1 MWQSRRPTNRRRSQ
15 QRRRPRREFQ
25 RGDTFTFDNRDGRGI
40 TGVVVRVNQRTATVG
55 TGTGGTWQ
63 VPFNMLRH
71 VLDI

>member
-1 MWQSRRPTNRRRSQ
+1 
-15 QRRRPRREFQ
+15 
-25 RGDTFTFDNRDGRGI
+25 
-40 TGVVVRVNQRTATVG
+40 VVVRVNQRTATVG